1 MLVSSRVG
9 VYLTGLSDAKAQ
21 MPCTTT
27 NPQRRKHGKD
37 P

>member
-1 MLVSSRVG
+1 MLVSSRAG
-9 VYLTGLSDAKAQ
+9 VLTGLPDAKAH